1 MQSSIS
7 SPLTTT
13 KTSSTTTTSSTTSC
27 NRIFCE
33 KSTQIGEND
42 VDIIKLQQQFALT
55 SNQHQQLPSKN
66 YVGLMLPQWYR
77 PKAPSTL
84 LRRRTRSKQWVTY
97 EVEVNPGRKK
107 LINKTINV
115 SSTIN
120 NQLESK
126 KESTK
131 INSLQNSLI
140 NPVNLNQIKS
150 SSTNAR
156 KGSMPRYHLMK
167 GFVSDV
173 DDNTDGQGVD
183 NGIDD
188 TEPQQK
194 VKLAVLL
201 LMIPSIVVMFYSQ
214 TKFRRESNVV
224 GDLSGL
230 GLPHNYLSN
239 GLGPGSFGSRD
250 FTSKFNPLHDYQMK
264 SEQTNDYDPFDNLH
278 YHQQPKTN
286 HNHDQIKHEKNKD
299 HTFDELSKMNTEQSA
314 NSNNQE
320 NNNNQANQKETIKST
335 VIVEGKDKD
344 TNDYDESTSESKL
357 MRIKINNLKIN
368 SDYKVII
375 YENANQFNNYNHLST
390 SESMF
395 SHCPNEHEK
404 LCLITNDIN
413 LINISD
419 AIIFTDH
426 HLHPNEQ
433 LTQTIVN
440 NHLISIFYSLSPIEW
455 SKSLQS
461 KFNLTLTY
469 HYQANITYRP
479 VLVEKKL
486 IDGVREQNQDNTDQ
500 RNGQSSDKINETNE
514 SAFDLWRNK
523 RKLVLIVTS
532 DCNID
537 QELITFATIME
548 RLGIDIDLVSL
559 CDKKVCPSLIDDKSL
574 ELCFKSIAEPYLF
587 LFDWQSLICPQFVS
601 PFVYLALSTN
611 LIPIVAHPIIFNE
624 DDYNLPKSSFINS
637 LHFST
642 LHELGDHLNLIASDL
657 NQYSTYI
664 QWKQTHEISLA
675 RNDLCHLCSVLHGDQ
690 SVLNSQHIL
699 NDKLTHPKD
708 NHEKQSVNQQCV
720 YWKNVY
726 TFTELKQNLNK

>member
-368 SDYKVII
+368 SDYK
-375 YENANQFNNYNHLST
+375 
-390 SESMF
+390 
-395 SHCPNEHEK
+395 
-404 LCLITNDIN
+404 
-413 LINISD
+413 
-419 AIIFTDH
+419 
-426 HLHPNEQ
+426 
-433 LTQTIVN
+433 
-440 NHLISIFYSLSPIEW
+440 
-455 SKSLQS
+455 
-461 KFNLTLTY
+461 
-469 HYQANITYRP
+469 ANITYRP